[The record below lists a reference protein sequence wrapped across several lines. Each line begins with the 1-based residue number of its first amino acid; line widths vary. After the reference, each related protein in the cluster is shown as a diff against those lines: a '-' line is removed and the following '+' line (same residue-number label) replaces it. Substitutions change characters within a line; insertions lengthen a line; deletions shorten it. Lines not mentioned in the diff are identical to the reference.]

1 MQVDIGYSTRSRL
14 SEDRLHQ
21 VFAMREKFM
30 EAIREKRGAYGQWPV
45 DMGDK
50 KSQQQ
55 IREITLKGVEEMF
68 EALGELKNWKS
79 HRLTE
84 NREVDRDAFLEE
96 IVDHC
101 ILLPVSIEEFIAVMI
116 LTGVNADEFFD
127 AYRKKD
133 AVIHDRLNNGY

>member
-1 MQVDIGYSTRSRL
+1 MQVDYGYSSRSRVA
-14 SEDRLHQ
+14 EDRLHQ
-21 VFAMREKFM
+21 VFSMREKFM

-45 DMGDK
+45 DLGDK

-96 IVDHC
+96 IVDAFNY
-101 ILLPVSIEEFIAVMI
+101 FIAVMI
-116 LTGVNADEFFD
+116 LTGVDADEFFE
-127 AYRKKD
+127 AYKKKD

>member
-1 MQVDIGYSTRSRL
+1 MPADSHT
-14 SEDRLHQ
+14 EDRLQQ
-21 VFAMREKFM
+21 VFEMREKFM
-30 EAIREKRGAYGQWPV
+30 EAIREKRGAYSQWPV
-45 DMGDK
+45 DLGDK

-96 IVDHC
+96 IVDAFNY
-101 ILLPVSIEEFIAVMI
+101 FIAVMI
-116 LTGVNADEFFD
+116 LTGIGADEFFE
-127 AYRKKD
+127 AYKLKD